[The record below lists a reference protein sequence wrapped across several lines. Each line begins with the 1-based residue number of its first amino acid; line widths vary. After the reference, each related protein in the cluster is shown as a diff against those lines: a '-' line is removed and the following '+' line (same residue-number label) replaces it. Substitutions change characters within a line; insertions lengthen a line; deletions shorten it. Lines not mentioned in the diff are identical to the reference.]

1 MNKLKKI
8 LVLNGPNLNLLGKRE
23 PKIYGNISLNE
34 IENILSK
41 LENKLSFGIDCVQNN
56 NEGELIDI
64 VQKAHE
70 NYSGI
75 IINAGGFSHTSIALM
90 DALKFF
96 GKPIIEVH
104 MSNIYKRE
112 SFRHLSYISMVA
124 NGSICGFG
132 ASGYD
137 IAVNYI
143 IKLIDPEYN

>member
-1 MNKLKKI
+1 
-8 LVLNGPNLNLLGKRE
+8 
-23 PKIYGNISLNE
+23 
-34 IENILSK
+34 
-41 LENKLSFGIDCVQNN
+41 
-56 NEGELIDI
+56 
-64 VQKAHE
+64 
-70 NYSGI
+70 
-75 IINAGGFSHTSIALM
+75 M

>member
-23 PKIYGNISLNE
+23 PKIYGNISLKE

-132 ASGYD
+132 ATGYE

-143 IKLIDPEYN
+143 IKLIDIEYN

>member
-34 IENILSK
+34 IENNLSK
-41 LENKLSFGIDCVQNN
+41 LENKLSIGIHCFQNN
-56 NEGELIDI
+56 NEGELIEI
-64 VQKAHE
+64 VQKAYK

-96 GKPIIEVH
+96 PFN
-104 MSNIYKRE
+104 SP
-112 SFRHLSYISMVA
+112 
-124 NGSICGFG
+124 
-132 ASGYD
+132 D
-137 IAVNYI
+137 TNYNLNL
-143 IKLIDPEYN
+143 LIL

>member
-23 PKIYGNISLNE
+23 PKIYGNVSLNE
-34 IENILSK
+34 IENDLSK
-41 LENKLSFGIDCVQNN
+41 LENKLSIGIHCFQNN
-56 NEGELIDI
+56 NEGELIEI
-64 VQKAHE
+64 VQKAYK

-104 MSNIYKRE
+104 MSNIYNRE
-112 SFRHLSYISMVA
+112 EYRAKSILSKGVSGLI
-124 NGSICGFG
+124 IGFG
-132 ASGYD
+132 LKSYD
-137 IAVNYI
+137 LAIST
-143 IKLIDPEYN
+143 L